1 MNQKIVQ
8 VVADKLDP
16 EANIIW
22 GAQIDESLENTIRTT
37 IVVSGISES
46 KDSNSITDDDFEDS
60 QETTS
65 NEDQLDDFIDGIF

>member
-1 MNQKIVQ
+1 MNQKKSC
-8 VVADKLDP
+8 KLLLRNEII

-60 QETTS
+60 QELLLM
-65 NEDQLDDFIDGIF
+65 NIN

>member
-1 MNQKIVQ
+1 MNKDN
-8 VVADKLDP
+8 DKLDP

-46 KDSNSITDDDFEDS
+46 KDSSSVNDDDFEDS

>member
-1 MNQKIVQ
+1 MK
-8 VVADKLDP
+8 A
-16 EANIIW
+16 W
-22 GAQIDESLENTIRTT
+22 RIRTT

-46 KDSNSITDDDFEDS
+46 KDNSSVNDDDFEES

>member
-1 MNQKIVQ
+1 MKAWRI
-8 VVADKLDP
+8 L
-16 EANIIW
+16 
-22 GAQIDESLENTIRTT
+22 LEQLLLFP
-37 IVVSGISES
+37 GISES